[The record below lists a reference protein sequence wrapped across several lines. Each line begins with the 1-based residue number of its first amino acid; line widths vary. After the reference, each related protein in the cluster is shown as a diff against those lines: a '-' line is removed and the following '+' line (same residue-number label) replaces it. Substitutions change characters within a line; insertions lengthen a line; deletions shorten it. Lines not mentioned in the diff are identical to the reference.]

1 MRKRFLSLLF
11 ILALCLGLLP
21 VTTLAAN
28 EWEHMSHNGWTAL
41 TSEKLEMSNYTLT
54 SGKYYLS
61 GENTE
66 LGPFLPLYEV
76 ITIPQNAEVI
86 LCLHDVYCASAIGA
100 AIKVETGG
108 TLTICDCSPEGDA
121 DLQGFMDAST
131 GDEFAA
137 IENRGTL
144 NIVSGNIGGINLAV
158 DNREGATLNL
168 GGSPNLLYIISAGT
182 ISATYGG
189 KPYTGSY
196 FNTEDGEVCIPLTI
210 DYTGDP
216 GYPVVKNVTEDNR
229 ALFLDLGGNPF
240 PYDSDSGT
248 LTATAPVTSYG
259 SLEFAGSQTV
269 RDGVYY
275 QIDCDEVEDPN
286 WKTEYYAVWLSESD
300 DSNYNLLWDE
310 ESNTLTLQNAEV
322 ISSVFGFKGSAESLF
337 SLASGTLTVEL
348 IGENEITV
356 YSDEGGIDRDAYAFE
371 SRGGDIVFQGD
382 GSLAITM
389 LPGTTQTERI
399 DITGIIASG
408 TVDNRADLTIS
419 GSPGAL
425 SWSGG
430 ITGVSCDSFTN
441 NGTLDIKLSDLS
453 NGVGII
459 VDGGA
464 FDNSGAVKIQFSETD
479 GVGIFL
485 DGANSF
491 QNSGSVTVDI
501 PAADSA
507 QGILRHSNQT
517 ENDFTWTN
525 TAAGRI
531 VISVSNQGAATAA
544 MGGGALAGLDLRSG
558 GHIELTNDGTL
569 EVTAESERPA
579 SLSSNNWPSWQYFDT
594 AGLLLLTDTCNLTNT
609 GTMDLTALNGYTA
622 GISVCADETSIS
634 IANSGTMDITTT
646 TRGGE
651 NIRSVGIYAQLPYI
665 QDGQVKELPFMM
677 QGDAIRISTRA
688 ADGSNVEDDKLMG
701 ICLVQT
707 FNGNVPGDLNSLQ
720 QIDAEG
726 MALPGEPVV
735 IKVDN
740 DGTNKTAFI
749 NTIGTVATDGTI
761 IPVTDMTVLPAISG
775 TVTIG
780 GSTLVGS
787 TLTAQVTGLPSDAT
801 VSYQWQV
808 SDSANGPFT
817 NLVGENGTTLLLTNE
832 HVGKYIRLVVTPT
845 DGIYGGT
852 LTAVTSSWVSY
863 PSSDPSYSI
872 KLDIGDHGSVHT
884 SHRTAEEG
892 ETVTLTVTPDDGYVL
907 KDLTVTDSNGK
918 TVKLSSKG
926 SNRYTFEVPARSV
939 TVTAEFVR
947 ENVQKLP
954 FTDVPGS
961 AWYYDGVAYVYQ
973 HGLMAG
979 TSATTF
985 GPDVTTTRGMIAT
998 ILWRLEGSPVVNYA
1012 MDYTDVAQGQWYSE
1026 AIRWAAS
1033 EGIVSGYGDGRF
1045 GPDDIITREQMA
1057 AMLYR
1062 YAQYKG
1068 YDVSVGED
1076 TNILSYTD
1084 FEDLSEYAIPAMQ
1097 WAVGAGIISG
1107 TSEST
1112 LGPRGN
1118 ASRAQVAVILTRYC
1132 ENVAKQ

>member
-28 EWEHMSHNGWTAL
+28 EWEHTSHEDDWTAL
-41 TSEKLEMSNYTLT
+41 TSGKLTDLEYTLT

-61 GENTE
+61 GEDMGS
-66 LGPFLPLYEV
+66 GPFLPLYEV
-76 ITIPQNAEVI
+76 ITIPENAEVI
-86 LCLHDVYCASAIGA
+86 LCLHDVYCASAVGA

-108 TLTICDCSPEGDA
+108 TLTICDCSPKGDE
-121 DLQGFMDAST
+121 DLQGYTNFFEEI
-131 GDEFAA
+131 EFPA
-137 IENRGTL
+137 IENHGTL
-144 NIVSGNIGGINLAV
+144 NLASGNIGGVNLAV

-210 DYTGDP
+210 DYTGEP
-216 GYPVVKNVTEDNR
+216 GYPVVENVTRENCNFFSDPV
-229 ALFLDLGGNPF
+229 GNPF
-240 PYDSDSGT
+240 DYDPDSGT
-248 LTATAPVTSYG
+248 LTATVPVTSYG
-259 SLEFAGSQTV
+259 SLKFAGSQTV

-275 QIDCDEVEDPN
+275 QIDCDEIEDPD
-286 WKTEYYAVWLSESD
+286 WGTKYYTVTLRD
-300 DSNYNLLWDE
+300 GDKDNYNLLWDE
-310 ESNTLTLQNAEV
+310 ESKTLTLRNAEAIANV
-322 ISSVFGFKGSAESLF
+322 IGFQNAESLF
-337 SLASGTLTVEL
+337 YLASGTLTVNL
-348 IGENEITV
+348 IGENKITV
-356 YSDEGGIDRDAYAFE
+356 YSHAEGVDWNAYAFE
-371 SRGGDIVFQGD
+371 SRGGGIVFQGD

-389 LPGTTQTERI
+389 LPGTTQAEGI

-419 GSPGAL
+419 GLPGSL
-425 SWSGG
+425 TWSGDMTG
-430 ITGVSCDSFTN
+430 ISCDSFTN

-1097 WAVGAGIISG
+1097 WAVGAGIISS

-1132 ENVAKQ
+1132 ESVAKQ